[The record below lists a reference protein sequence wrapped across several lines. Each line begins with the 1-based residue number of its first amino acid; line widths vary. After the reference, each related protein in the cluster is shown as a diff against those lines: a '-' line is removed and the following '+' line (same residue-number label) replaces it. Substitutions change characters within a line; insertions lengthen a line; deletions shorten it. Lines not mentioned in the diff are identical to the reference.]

1 MMDVSTR
8 ARAAFVVFAGFLFL
22 ALTPHASA
30 QSEQDRRDC
39 FSSDSRN
46 YEDPNFYDIGLAA
59 CERFIQSRRYRGKD
73 LAYYVRQ
80 KANWLHRKKD
90 YNGALREFA
99 YAIELDPNHVESYDY
114 RADVFLD
121 LGQYDRA
128 IDEYNKAIRVD
139 PDYPAAYYS
148 RGRALEKLGKLDDA
162 VASYKLSLEVPSK
175 NRIGDWAHT
184 EARKRLQELG
194 R

>member
-1 MMDVSTR
+1 MMAVSVR
-8 ARAAFVVFAGFLFL
+8 ARATLVALSGFLCISF
-22 ALTPHASA
+22 ASQAWA

-39 FSSDSRN
+39 FSTDSRN
-46 YEDPNFYDIGLAA
+46 YEDPNFYDVGLAA
-59 CERFIQSRRYRGKD
+59 CERFIRSRSYTGKD

-90 YNGALREFA
+90 YDGALREFA

-139 PDYPAAYYS
+139 PNYPAAYYS
-148 RGRALEKLGKLDDA
+148 RGRALEKLGKLEDA
-162 VASYKLSLEVPSK
+162 IASYKLSLEVPSK

>member
-1 MMDVSTR
+1 MMAVSAR
-8 ARAAFVVFAGFLFL
+8 ARATLFASIGFLFV
-22 ALTPHASA
+22 ALTPQAQA

-39 FSSDSRN
+39 FSTDSSN
-46 YEDPNFYDIGLAA
+46 YADPNFYDVGLAA
-59 CERFIQSRRYRGKD
+59 CERFIQSQRYTGKD
-73 LAYYVRQ
+73 LAFYVRQ

-90 YNGALREFA
+90 YDGALREFA

-121 LGQYDRA
+121 LGQYERA
-128 IDEYNKAIRVD
+128 IGEYNKAIRID

-148 RGRALEKLGKLDDA
+148 RGRALEKLDRVEDA
-162 VASYKLSLEVPSK
+162 VASYKQALEMPAK
-175 NRIGDWAHT
+175 NRIGEWAHT